1 MAVIHPCHKTRLASL
16 SILQTMNTLRLHY
29 LLRYHLEQSQRAPLH
44 WDMHDPPTS
53 ARYHLPRTLPTAALS
68 PEDLE
73 MLATEP
79 PVISLH
85 IICDVLPCNS
95 PIVARNFSGVT
106 IHDVLF
112 AIYNTLQVQINSAE
126 WSALGKKQ
134 QDRVKRIFEGRI
146 QRSDNSPAA
155 HSAGVKL
162 VDSLLY
168 HILFAGLTPIT
179 FPASEPTC
187 VLTLRRAQPPSA

>member
-1 MAVIHPCHKTRLASL
+1 MLFRS
-16 SILQTMNTLRLHY
+16 
-29 LLRYHLEQSQRAPLH
+29 
-44 WDMHDPPTS
+44 
-53 ARYHLPRTLPTAALS
+53 
-68 PEDLE
+68 
-73 MLATEP
+73 LATEP

>member
-1 MAVIHPCHKTRLASL
+1 
-16 SILQTMNTLRLHY
+16 MNTLRLHY

-112 AIYNTLQVQINSAE
+112 AIYNTLQVQINSVE

-162 VDSLLY
+162 VGSLSRLY

-179 FPASEPTC
+179 ITFPTSDPTY
-187 VLTLRRAQPPSA
+187 VLALRRAQPAFA